1 MLPLAGRLEK
11 VVRAVLRRLPISD
24 YHKTRLWATSIRR
37 PVGRVQDWAYY
48 RCIELA
54 TRAFATAN
62 GYVVAFPGAG
72 DAKSTFSMLEFG
84 VANGHSFQV
93 MLHFRDV
100 WLRHLGLGNQVIAV
114 GFDTF
119 EGIPA
124 ARSGDV
130 GLPYR
135 KGDFTDVSITDLET
149 HLAAHFK
156 DFRLVKGEFKETL
169 GQCDELF
176 RDNPPVFVSIDCDY
190 YSSTMDIFEYLLPE
204 RAPHG
209 CLFYFDDVQSTFWSE
224 KTGELRAI
232 AEVNA
237 GRFGSHICLVE
248 YPLWIETGEMRHY
261 KQIYRLFNLEA
272 AERAARARPASVS
285 RQLTR
290 SSRISPL

>member
-1 MLPLAGRLEK
+1 MLPLSGRWESF
-11 VVRAVLRRLPISD
+11 VRACLRRLPLSD
-24 YHKTRLWATSIRR
+24 YQKTRLWATSIRR
-37 PVGRVQDWAYY
+37 PQGRVQDWAYY

-54 TRAFATAN
+54 TRAFATEK
-62 GYVVAFPGAG
+62 GYAIAFPGAG
-72 DAKSTFSMLEFG
+72 NPNSTFSMLEFG
-84 VANGHSFQV
+84 VANGHSFQI

-100 WLRHLGLGNQVIAV
+100 WLKRLGLKNQVIAA

-135 KGDFTDVSITDLET
+135 KGDFTDVSMPNLQT
-149 HLAAHFK
+149 HLAARFK
-156 DFRLVKGEFKETL
+156 NFRLVKGEFKDTL
-169 GQCDELF
+169 AQCDQLL
-176 RDNPPVFVSIDCDY
+176 RDNPPVFVSVDCDY

-209 CLFYFDDVQSTFWSE
+209 CLFYFDDVQATFWSE
-224 KTGELRAI
+224 KTGELRAV

-272 AERAARARPASVS
+272 AEKAARSRPPSVS